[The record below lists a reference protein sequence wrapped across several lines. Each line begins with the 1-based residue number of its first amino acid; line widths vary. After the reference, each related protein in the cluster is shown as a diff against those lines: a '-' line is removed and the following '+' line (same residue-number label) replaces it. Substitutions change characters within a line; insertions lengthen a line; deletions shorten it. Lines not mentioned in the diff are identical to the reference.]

1 MNQTTNRR
9 HEIYCKGRFSSSGIT
24 PCMRNFSHIGKW
36 SDVELVEHQKW
47 EEVQDTDKDHWI
59 GFEIGSKFELLQEKG
74 VDITNDQ

>member
-1 MNQTTNRR
+1 
-9 HEIYCKGRFSSSGIT
+9 
-24 PCMRNFSHIGKW
+24 MRNFSHIGRW
-36 SDVELVEHQKW
+36 NDVELVEHQKW